1 MIIRFSDDFNVE
13 GLTGSVHP
21 SLAMKFLRDGVTS
34 GNQFGMHSFETA
46 ADENE
51 PWNWWAY
58 ELSNHL
64 PQFTAND

>member
-1 MIIRFSDDFNVE
+1 
-13 GLTGSVHP
+13 
-21 SLAMKFLRDGVTS
+21 MKFLRDGVKS